1 MVIIVYISF
10 VSMGWLHKTHNQSE
24 FIWKKIESVCI
35 YVIFFF
41 LERESINF
49 HQLLKGYMISKRLRT
64 TVKDIKG
71 WFSHNLKFS

>member
-10 VSMGWLHKTHNQSE
+10 VSMDWLHKTHDQSE
-24 FIWKKIESVCI
+24 FIWKKIESVCV
-35 YVIFFF
+35 YVTFFF

-49 HQLLKGYMISKRLRT
+49 HQLLKGFMISKGLRT

-71 WFSHNLKFS
+71 LFSHILKFS